1 MKATYS
7 FSAETYQFGFVNESG
22 QLINPDIIPITYS
35 YAKGSWKT
43 DGYNRK
49 WTSMVQGVLQP

>member
-22 QLINPDIIPITYS
+22 QLINPDIIQLRIAMP
-35 YAKGSWKT
+35 KDHG
-43 DGYNRK
+43 RQ
-49 WTSMVQGVLQP
+49 MVIIESGLVWFKGVLQP

>member
-22 QLINPDIIPITYS
+22 QLINQILYQLRIAMPKDHGRQMVIIES
-35 YAKGSWKT
+35 GLVWFK
-43 DGYNRK
+43 
-49 WTSMVQGVLQP
+49 GVLQP